1 MGDQERRLIVIE
13 EQEPESASSADLLE
27 SLAET
32 ARSRFHTSED
42 VAATFIRDAIGRGIF
57 RPGDHLNQGQ
67 IGEMLGMSR
76 IPVRSSLR
84 QLEAQ
89 RLVTINRFRGAR
101 VSELDTED
109 VNEIYELRAA
119 VECMTLDHVAEN
131 LTPELTA
138 ELKLQAASLDEAT
151 DIKVRWVEARQTF
164 YDQLFGVSGQ
174 TRMTELVSD
183 LRMEVA
189 GYVAVHDVTRAHAG
203 HLQLVEM
210 LERGDVEDAKDWHRE
225 HILGVRD
232 RLIAAMASEAAATAA
247 TG

>member
-1 MGDQERRLIVIE
+1 VTD
-13 EQEPESASSADLLE
+13 PEARKPFPEGEALE
-27 SLAET
+27 DLAET
-32 ARSRFHTSED
+32 ARARFHTSED

-57 RPGDHLNQGQ
+57 RPGDHLNQGR
-67 IGEMLGMSR
+67 IGDLLGMSR

-101 VSELDTED
+101 VSELAIED

-119 VECMTLDHVAEN
+119 VECMTLDHVARN
-131 LTPELTA
+131 LTPEISA
-138 ELKLQAASLDEAT
+138 DLKFQAATLDEAT
-151 DIKVRWVEARQTF
+151 EIKVRWVEARQTF
-164 YDQLFGVSGQ
+164 YDQLFGISGQ

-189 GYVAVHDVTRAHAG
+189 GYVAIHDVTRAHAG

-210 LERGDVEDAKDWHRE
+210 LERGDVEEAKEWHRQ

-232 RLIAAMASEAAATAA
+232 RLIAAMEAEPPVKSAA
-247 TG
+247 G